1 MTGAESRVELRA
13 VNTPANTPDT
23 APANTPV
30 NEPSRT
36 MVRTSVPFR
45 SGTVHRSSLV
55 AAPSLFEPLS
65 ERLARYNTLYAWAE
79 AAPQPRALQGRGV
92 VYVAELQECN
102 TTVAV
107 RHAWHGGLFAPV
119 TGDRFLMPTRAPR
132 EAAVNITLRQ
142 HGVPTPE
149 LLAYALYPAGPGL
162 RRVDVA
168 TRYMPDAWDF
178 GAVLLDSAPG
188 ISRDAAERAV
198 LVLLSQLAGA
208 RAVHPDLNV
217 KNILLVPRS
226 GGVAA
231 WVLDVDVVSFREQ
244 PALGVMARNVRR
256 LTRSIAKWHN
266 RHERALDQAWLNG
279 FAQSA
284 LAATP

>member
-1 MTGAESRVELRA
+1 MTTPVPAAMAESF
-13 VNTPANTPDT
+13 
-23 APANTPV
+23 
-30 NEPSRT
+30 
-36 MVRTSVPFR
+36 PFR
-45 SGTVHRSSLV
+45 SGSVRRATLV
-55 AAPSLFEPLS
+55 AAPSVYQALA
-65 ERLARYNTLYAWAE
+65 ERLMQHETLYAWAE
-79 AAPQPRALQGRGV
+79 SAPQPRALQGRGV
-92 VYVAELQECN
+92 VYVAELAQCA
-102 TTVAV
+102 TVLAV

-132 EAAVNITLRQ
+132 EAAVNLMLRQ

-168 TRYMPDAWDF
+168 TQYIPDAWDF
-178 GAVLLDSAPG
+178 GAVLLGTAPG
-188 ISRDAAERAV
+188 ISRSDAERAV
-198 LVLLSQLAGA
+198 LMLLTQLASA

-217 KNILLVPRS
+217 KNILLVPES
-226 GGVAA
+226 GSVTA

-244 PALGVMARNVRR
+244 PAIGVMARNVRR
-256 LTRSIAKWHN
+256 LIRSVAKWHR
-266 RHERALDQAWLNG
+266 RHERVLDQGWLDS